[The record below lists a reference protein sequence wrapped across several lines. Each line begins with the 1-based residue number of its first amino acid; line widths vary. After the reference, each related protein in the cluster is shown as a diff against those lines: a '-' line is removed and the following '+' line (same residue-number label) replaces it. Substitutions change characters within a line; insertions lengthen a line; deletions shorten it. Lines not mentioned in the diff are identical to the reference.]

1 MPSSAF
7 CGAKRGYT
15 RILSHCKEKR
25 GFYGGAGPCP
35 AGAIYRSDC
44 VGEFTG
50 ERVRDGHDKSYIDPY
65 ALVELAQARGW
76 RSLDNVPLRGDG
88 PFMALTLK
96 GLERQVRNRSAQ
108 RSLRRADAWGPA
120 RCSVIAVESGNYL
133 AAIAWRP
140 IEEGD
145 EA

>member
-1 MPSSAF
+1 M
-7 CGAKRGYT
+7 
-15 RILSHCKEKR
+15 HCKEKWGR
-25 GFYGGAGPCP
+25 HGRAGPCLT
-35 AGAIYRSDC
+35 GAIYRPGW
-44 VGEFTG
+44 VWEETG
-50 ERVRDGHDKSYIDPY
+50 KRVRDGHDKSYVDPY
-65 ALVELAQARGW
+65 ALVELALARGW
-76 RSLDNVPLRGDG
+76 RGMDSVPLRGDG

-140 IEEGD
+140 IEKGD